1 MKRIYSTP
9 QMTII
14 TISASQMIAESI
26 TISKGSS
33 NYTDS
38 STNGADLVKGNS
50 SYSVWDDDWS
60 N

>member
-1 MKRIYSTP
+1 
-9 QMTII
+9 MTII